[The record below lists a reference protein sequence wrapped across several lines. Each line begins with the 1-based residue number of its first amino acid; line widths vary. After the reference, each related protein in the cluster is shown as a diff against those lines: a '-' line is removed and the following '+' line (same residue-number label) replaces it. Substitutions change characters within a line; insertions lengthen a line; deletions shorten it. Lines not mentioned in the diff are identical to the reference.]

1 MGCVVGLGVDEMVY
15 VCDCGGVWLCM
26 NMCVYRKE
34 RGCVCTCRLGWVEGY
49 VRACVCV
56 CASVC
61 VCAKK
66 AINRTAGRSVSM
78 CMCERVYVY
87 VRVCVYVQKR
97 LLIEQPVAACLCVCS
112 SMCVSVTKVINGDA
126 YSSVSMCMC
135 ERVYVHERRSIDQ
148 PVAECRCGEICTD
161 LYVHATRRMT

>member
-34 RGCVCTCRLGWVEGY
+34 RGCVCTCRLGWVYVY

-66 AINRTAGRSVSM
+66 AINRTAG
-78 CMCERVYVY
+78 
-87 VRVCVYVQKR
+87 
-97 LLIEQPVAACLCVCS
+97 
-112 SMCVSVTKVINGDA
+112 
-126 YSSVSMCMC
+126 SSVSMCMC
-135 ERVYVHERRSIDQ
+135 ERVYVQKRLSIEQ
-148 PVAECRCGEICTD
+148 PVAACLCVCASVSMCANKGINRTAGGSVCMCMCERV
-161 LYVHATRRMT
+161 YVYVRACVCVQERL